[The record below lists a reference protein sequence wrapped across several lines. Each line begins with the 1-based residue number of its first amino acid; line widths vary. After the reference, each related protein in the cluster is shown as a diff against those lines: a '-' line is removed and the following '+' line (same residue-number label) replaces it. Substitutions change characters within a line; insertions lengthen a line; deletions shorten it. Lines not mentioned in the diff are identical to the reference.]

1 METEKMRG
9 QMSKEK
15 QIRRFMWM
23 LLLLSCAIFF
33 LNYDERVLPYNSTI
47 LAFSYKY
54 GFILRYPKGKSDIT
68 GYKFEP
74 WHYRYVGANIS
85 YKLREGNATL
95 EEYLNIY

>member
-1 METEKMRG
+1 MRG

-33 LNYDERVLPYNSTI
+33 LDYDERVLPYNSTI

-54 GFILRYPKGKSDIT
+54 
-68 GYKFEP
+68 
-74 WHYRYVGANIS
+74 
-85 YKLREGNATL
+85 
-95 EEYLNIY
+95 